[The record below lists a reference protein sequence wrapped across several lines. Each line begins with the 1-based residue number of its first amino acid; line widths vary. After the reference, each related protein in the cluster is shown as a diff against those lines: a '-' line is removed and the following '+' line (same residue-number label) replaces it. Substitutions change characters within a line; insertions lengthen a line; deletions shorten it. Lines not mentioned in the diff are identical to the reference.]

1 MTMIKGLKQIVSLTM
16 ISRVFGLVRDLSCNY
31 FFGATALGDA
41 FWMAF
46 KIPNLTRRIFGEG
59 AASASFIPVYS
70 QELETDKVAAQ
81 KLASTVLTV
90 VVATLSVI
98 VVAGWFVMFLLH
110 SLDLV
115 TCDTKVVLS
124 LASVML
130 PYSVMICSVAIL
142 AGILNSHFHFAM
154 PAAAPIVLNLCIISG
169 VIVSGLVLG
178 LAPETQVY
186 AVAVSILVAGVIQ
199 IAMQFFP
206 LHALGIHLRVSWD
219 VKSDGFR
226 KIMLLMGPM
235 ILGLT
240 VTQLNTLGDDLIA
253 WIFSGSQEKGVSF
266 ILGNKEILYP
276 LQRGSITHLY
286 FAQRLYQ
293 FPLGVFGISLATA
306 IFPVLANAAAKKDIE
321 TLCATISKG
330 IKLSLFVALPATVGL
345 ALVAKPLVSLML
357 EHGKSFGDIDVD
369 KTSFTLIF
377 YAIGLSG
384 YFMQQILTRAF
395 YSMQD
400 SKVPARSAIIAV
412 CVNLMLNLV
421 LIWFI
426 GTGGL
431 ALSTA
436 ICSYLQVFI
445 LMCVLKRKLHHSILE
460 GLSAA
465 IVKTFIA
472 TTIMA
477 IVGLAV
483 VMSMNGL
490 SDFWLYN
497 TIRIIFIIAATVI
510 TYIAVSKLLK
520 IEMLDLLLKKHPQ

>member
-1 MTMIKGLKQIVSLTM
+1 MIKGLKQIVSLTM
-16 ISRVFGLVRDLSCNY
+16 ISRVFGLMRDLSCNY

-46 KIPNLTRRIFGEG
+46 KIPNLTRRVFGEG

-70 QELETDKVAAQ
+70 QELKTDKIAAQ

-98 VVAGWFVMFLLH
+98 VVAGWFVMFLLN

-115 TCDTKVVLS
+115 TNDTKVVLS

-169 VIVSGLVLG
+169 VIISGLVLG

-186 AVAVSILVAGVIQ
+186 VVAVSILIAGVIQ
-199 IAMQFFP
+199 IAMQFAP
-206 LHALGIHLRVSWD
+206 LHTLGIHLRASWD

-226 KIMLLMGPM
+226 KIIFLMGPM

-253 WIFSGSQEKGVSF
+253 WIFSASQEKGVSF

-377 YAIGLSG
+377 YAVGLSG
-384 YFMQQILTRAF
+384 YFMQQILTRSF

-400 SKVPARSAIIAV
+400 SKAPARSAIIAV

-445 LMCVLKRKLHHSILE
+445 LMYVLKRKLHHSIVG
-460 GLSAA
+460 GLAVA
-465 IVKTFIA
+465 ISKTLIA
-472 TTIMA
+472 TTVMTL
-477 IVGLAV
+477 VGIAV
-483 VMSMNGL
+483 VISMGGLGNGWL
-490 SDFWLYN
+490 SN
-497 TIRIIFIIAATVI
+497 TMRIVFIIIATVI
-510 TYIAVSKLLK
+510 SYMAASKLLR
-520 IEMLDLLLKKHPQ
+520 IEMLDLLLKR